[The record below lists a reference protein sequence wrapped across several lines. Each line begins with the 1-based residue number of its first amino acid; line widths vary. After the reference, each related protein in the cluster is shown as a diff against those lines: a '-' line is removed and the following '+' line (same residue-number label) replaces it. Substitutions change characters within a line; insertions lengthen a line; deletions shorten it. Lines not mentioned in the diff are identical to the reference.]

1 MKLFMRIAI
10 QPKLNVED
18 KNNPGGSIS
27 DKKLQGV
34 HAKVL
39 QTQGGNLTTPSP
51 QLWEVYGQTLACT

>member
-51 QLWEVYGQTLACT
+51 QL